1 MIFYQVLAENTTNE
15 GIVGFSNLATILQA
29 LGGVIVLYLIFN
41 VVMVIINRKRNKKI
55 DEIFD
60 SVGNMDRNIA
70 KMNTN
75 IEEMKNLLKK
85 K

>member
-1 MIFYQVLAENTTNE
+1 MIFYQVLAENVANE

-70 KMNTN
+70 KMNAN